1 MQQGEI
7 AKLIWSMQADLARA
21 LPKALTQTSVLYHVL
36 HSTAVQCTMYIT
48 RKRQI
53 KKLHAIPPR
62 YILPC
67 DLQR

>member
-36 HSTAVQCTMYIT
+36 HSTMYHAHNQEAANKEAACNSPT
-48 RKRQI
+48 
-53 KKLHAIPPR
+53 LHFT
-62 YILPC
+62 L
-67 DLQR
+67 